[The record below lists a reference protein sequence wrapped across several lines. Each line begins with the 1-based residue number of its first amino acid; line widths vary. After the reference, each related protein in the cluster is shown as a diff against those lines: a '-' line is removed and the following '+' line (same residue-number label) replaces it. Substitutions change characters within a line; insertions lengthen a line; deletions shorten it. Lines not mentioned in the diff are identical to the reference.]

1 MILCVEIRIDVFF
14 SILMLS
20 AQRFKGYELAL
31 ICRHQDIVCGRSQ
44 RQGLESDKVVISRMS
59 DIHMLTPYSSR
70 GTRALAFAVCSLVFD
85 VTCGATPD
93 RRPIQRGS
101 SPTWLFSHSS
111 FFLLPR
117 TRVVQSNAPRNS
129 EQSDGH
135 ALCAGSW
142 EGVVLIVGVSMSMSI
157 RSTCGRTVN
166 VVRFSSVPIVANTC
180 RRKNR
185 YSIQSNVVRFSG
197 VL

>member
-111 FFLLPR
+111 FFLAQGWSSPMLPG
-117 TRVVQSNAPRNS
+117 TPNNLMVTHCVQ
-129 EQSDGH
+129 
-135 ALCAGSW
+135 
-142 EGVVLIVGVSMSMSI
+142 
-157 RSTCGRTVN
+157 
-166 VVRFSSVPIVANTC
+166 VRGKELF
-180 RRKNR
+180 
-185 YSIQSNVVRFSG
+185 
-197 VL
+197 